1 MIHLMLNDLR
11 SPAGVSLHSHLK
23 VRGLIPYLDGLI
35 SLAFTGA
42 TEKRQTTFFGVVRAV
57 LLDDFGVEHHRICRS
72 SSALVK
78 KGNDAF
84 AHTYHICRHLAFDNP
99 NLKATAY
106 FGIINTDVLGKI
118 KNSVPN
124 LPKESKETLFKPG
137 RDYSV
142 ATTLD
147 SIRHIVDEKAL
158 NREDVIN
165 YLDRLAD
172 TILEFDTVTFN
183 FYIKGKE
190 KLPGLLFKKR
200 FSDGTLVSFNL
211 ISHKKRS
218 LNLQTLYMDGA
229 DYQKKRNAETML
241 MRKAH
246 SNTSKTLVGQ
256 TSDNI
261 IPQTAEFV
269 KPSEEKKMYSDRSR
283 NIDRDILESVLA
295 DSSLKQRY
303 FSQRV
308 FLQKYQDEQIRYDN
322 LHIFYNCKSPP
333 SDHRWTFVVFVG
345 IGFFLPLFSRIR
357 PHKEKTQYFE
367 PL

>member
-1 MIHLMLNDLR
+1 MYSFRNSKSGM
-11 SPAGVSLHSHLK
+11 A
-23 VRGLIPYLDGLI
+23 
-35 SLAFTGA
+35 
-42 TEKRQTTFFGVVRAV
+42 
-57 LLDDFGVEHHRICRS
+57 
-72 SSALVK
+72 
-78 KGNDAF
+78 NDALLPYNSELTQYITQRGDYIIDSF
-84 AHTYHICRHLAFDNP
+84 EKLTEIVNLAFDNP

-106 FGIINTDVLGKI
+106 FGIINTDALGKI

-124 LPKESKETLFKPG
+124 LPKESKKTLFKPG

-142 ATTLD
+142 ANTLD

-172 TILEFDTVTFN
+172 TILEFDTVTFS

-261 IPQTAEFV
+261 IPQTPEKV
-269 KPSEEKKMYSDRSR
+269 NTPEEKNKKYSDRR
-283 NIDRDILESVLA
+283 VNQDREILARVIGEHLRSCEIA
-295 DSSLKQRY
+295 FCTQKNCSHQKISSFCIFMKIEFCGIIICKAFFKIKYRSKPHDKTGFKKYRY
-303 FSQRV
+303 
-308 FLQKYQDEQIRYDN
+308 
-322 LHIFYNCKSPP
+322 
-333 SDHRWTFVVFVG
+333 HRT
-345 IGFFLPLFSRIR
+345 R
-357 PHKEKTQYFE
+357 
-367 PL
+367 